1 LAYIFAN
8 SLPTP
13 LLAPVIN
20 IVFMQNLKFI
30 TFEGIEGSGKS
41 TQSKKLHQYLL
52 NENKDV
58 ILTREPGGT
67 SQGEAIRE
75 ILINK
80 ELENKT
86 EVLLN
91 FAARNEHIN
100 KLIKPAL
107 NSNKTV
113 ISDRFVDSTYA
124 YQGYA
129 MNVDL
134 AFIDVIKEQT
144 ISNFEPDVTFLIDVD
159 VDKAFERIS
168 TRQDNNKY
176 EDFAIE
182 FHQKVRDG
190 FLDLAS
196 QNNRIKIIDGSKN
209 EEEVFAQILTHL

>member
-1 LAYIFAN
+1 
-8 SLPTP
+8 
-13 LLAPVIN
+13 
-20 IVFMQNLKFI
+20 MKNLKFI

-75 ILINK
+75 ILIK
-80 ELENKT
+80 QDLENKT

-134 AFIDVIKEQT
+134 GFIDIIKDQT
-144 ISNFEPDVTFLIDVD
+144 ISDFAPDITFLIDVD
-159 VDKAFERIS
+159 VNKAFERIS
-168 TRQDNNKY
+168 SRQDNNKY
-176 EDFAIE
+176 EDFAIT
-182 FHQKVRDG
+182 FHKKVRDG

-209 EEEVFAQILTHL
+209 EEEVFAQILTHLK